1 MTTENEKIGWHHQL
15 KGHELDQTPG
25 DVEGHGSLACS
36 NSWGPKDSD
45 KTQQLNNDN
54 NIHPSIYI
62 YIYLKESQIQA
73 FQLSRSELLVLPS
86 LCLIINILLIVVLMF
101 LFKLMF

>member
-1 MTTENEKIGWHHQL
+1 MTEDEMIGWHHQL

-36 NSWGPKDSD
+36 NSWGPKDLD

-54 NIHPSIYI
+54 NIYLSIYL
-62 YIYLKESQIQA
+62 YLKESQIQA

>member
-1 MTTENEKIGWHHQL
+1 MTEDEMIGWHHQL

-36 NSWGPKDSD
+36 NSWGPKDLD

-54 NIHPSIYI
+54 NIYLSIYLSI
-62 YIYLKESQIQA
+62 PEGISNTGISVES
-73 FQLSRSELLVLPS
+73 LSRV
-86 LCLIINILLIVVLMF
+86 
-101 LFKLMF
+101 